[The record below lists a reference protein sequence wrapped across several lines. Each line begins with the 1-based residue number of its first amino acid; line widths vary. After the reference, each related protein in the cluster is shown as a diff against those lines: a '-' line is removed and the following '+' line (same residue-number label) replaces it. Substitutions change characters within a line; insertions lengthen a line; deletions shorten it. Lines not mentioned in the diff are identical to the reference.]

1 MGRLRNI
8 LTIAALGSVIA
19 LTKTYAT
26 KEQLESMQE
35 VLEGETGPRGVVILI
50 ALYFFGAILALPVSP
65 LEVITGYK
73 YGFATGL
80 LIVVA
85 GKQTGGMVAYWLG
98 RTVFREFFRTNVMPK
113 WKILRALDGAFK
125 EDGLK
130 MAFAFRSMFI
140 PTPVKNYG
148 CAALG
153 CKFWHATAA
162 SMVFGPLY
170 GAANLYGGSAMR
182 AVRDVGGGSEDVNY
196 VKQAVKVVTGGL
208 FVVASMLAMKIMKK
222 HLAKLTEE
230 VEAKADAV
238 ETAEQEIRRQPE
250 RIVIRENPSPTKTS
264 RTASPL
270 PRARTT
276 TRKRSTSPQ

>member
-1 MGRLRNI
+1 
-8 LTIAALGSVIA
+8 
-19 LTKTYAT
+19 
-26 KEQLESMQE
+26 
-35 VLEGETGPRGVVILI
+35 
-50 ALYFFGAILALPVSP
+50 LYFFGAILAMPVSP
-65 LEVITGYK
+65 LEVLTGYK

-80 LIVVA
+80 VIIVA

-170 GAANLYGGSAMR
+170 GAANLYAGSAMR

-250 RIVIRENPSPTKTS
+250 RIVIHNTITIDQSINTINLSENPSPTKTS